1 MNMTTKT
8 RLLNKIAFLV
18 FLVTCTLPLTGK
30 VIKPNILWITSED
43 NSIEW
48 ISCYGSKNAKTPNID
63 QLAKEGF
70 RYLYCFD
77 NGAVCA
83 PTRSSWIT
91 GMHSISNGTQP
102 MRSGFEIPATI
113 SFYNELLQKA
123 GYFTSNCSKTD
134 YNLRAP
140 SGRNPKD
147 FWNYSGKDYAGT
159 WKMREKGQPFFTVYN
174 IGDSHESR
182 AFGDH
187 KDESVDPEKMI
198 LAPYHPDLP
207 EMRNTYAKYASA
219 ISKMDS
225 LVGQAIENLKQDG
238 LYENTIIV
246 YNSDHGGVLARS
258 KRFLYSSG
266 IHCPLIVRIPE
277 KMKHLYPQGKSPGST
292 IDRIVSFIDMPK
304 TWVSLTG
311 AEMKENFQ
319 GRIFLGPNTEPQ
331 SQYHFSWRGRADE
344 RFDCVRVMRD
354 KQFAYHKNYA
364 PFAPNG
370 QYLAYMHNMKAT
382 GAWERHH
389 LAGKTN
395 AVTGRFFKPRPSEEF
410 YDNFK
415 DFHNIDNQID
425 DPLHQTKIKELKKEL
440 RRQQLKYFDSG
451 LMPEEMRNRIIKEKN
466 TTVYAFVRDPKL
478 YPLAQYLDFADLAL
492 TRKKKNLKT
501 FTKGLAD
508 VDPVKR
514 YWSVIGLLLLE
525 KQAKSAISELKK
537 VLGDRDEIPAFAAW
551 AIYKA
556 GEKTFAEKWM
566 LEAITQN
573 PGNKTL
579 ANIFDWMGTASHS
592 LLSKI
597 PADKSAQ
604 KGLLKDV
611 IKRSGVRDDG

>member
-1 MNMTTKT
+1 MTMTTKT
-8 RLLNKIAFLV
+8 RLLNKIALLAFFV
-18 FLVTCTLPLTGK
+18 SCTLPLTGK

-134 YNLRAP
+134 YNLRGP
-140 SGRNPKD
+140 KGRNPKE
-147 FWNYSGKDYAGT
+147 FWDYSGGDYAGT
-159 WKMREKGQPFFTVYN
+159 WKKRKEGQPFFTVYN

-187 KDESVDPEKMI
+187 KDESIDPEKMI

-219 ISKMDS
+219 ISRMDS

-277 KMKHLYPQGKSPGST
+277 KMKALYPKGKTPGST
-292 IDRIVSFIDMPK
+292 MDRIVSFIDMPK
-304 TWVSLTG
+304 TWVSLTA
-311 AEMKENFQ
+311 AEMTDNFQ
-319 GRIFLGPNTEPQ
+319 GRIFLGPNTEPE
-331 SQYHFSWRGRADE
+331 SQYHFSWRERADE
-344 RFDCVRVMRD
+344 RFDNVRVMRD

-395 AVTGRFFKPRPSEEF
+395 AVTGRFFEPRPSEEF

-451 LMPEEMRNRIIKEKN
+451 LMPEEMRNRITKEKN

-478 YPLAQYLDFADLAL
+478 YPLAQYLDYSDLAL

-501 FTKGLAD
+501 FIKGLTD
-508 VDPVKR
+508 EDPVKR

-525 KQAKSAISELKK
+525 KQAKPAIPELKK

-592 LLSKI
+592 LLAKI
-597 PADKSAQ
+597 PSDKLPQ

-611 IKRSGVRDDG
+611 IKRSGVQN

>member
-1 MNMTTKT
+1 MIKTKLFILALIIINT
-8 RLLNKIAFLV
+8 ALASSS
-18 FLVTCTLPLTGK
+18 
-30 VIKPNILWITSED
+30 PNILWITSED

-48 ISCYGSKNAKTPNID
+48 ISCYGSKNAKTPHID

-102 MRSGFEIPATI
+102 MRSGFEIPESI

-134 YNLRAP
+134 YNLRGP
-140 SGRNPKD
+140 KGRNPKD
-147 FWNYSGKDYAGT
+147 FWNYSGGDYAGT
-159 WKMREKGQPFFTVYN
+159 WKKRKDGQPFFTVYN
-174 IGDSHESR
+174 IRESHESR

-187 KDESVDPEKMI
+187 NDESIDPEKMI

-219 ISKMDS
+219 VSKMDK
-225 LVGQAIENLKQDG
+225 LVGQAIENLKKDN
-238 LYENTIIV
+238 LYEDTILV

-277 KMKHLYPQGKSPGST
+277 KWKHLYPKGKEPGST

-311 AEMKENFQ
+311 AEMTDNFQ
-319 GRIFLGPNTEPQ
+319 GRIFLGPDTEPEP
-331 SQYHFSWRGRADE
+331 QYHFSWRSRADE

-354 KQFAYHKNYA
+354 EQFAYHKNYA

-370 QYLAYMHNMKAT
+370 QYLAYMHKMKAT

-389 LAGKTN
+389 QAGKTN
-395 AVTGRFFKPRPSEEF
+395 SVTGRFFEPRPSEEF

-425 DPLHQTKIKELKKEL
+425 DPLHQAKIKELKKEL
-440 RRQQLKYFDSG
+440 RRQQLKYFDCG
-451 LMPEEMRNRIIKEKN
+451 LMPEEMRARIIKENK
-466 TTVYAFVRDPKL
+466 TTVYAFVRDPAL
-478 YPLAQYLDFADLAL
+478 YPLAKYLDYSDLAL
-492 TRKKKNLKT
+492 SRKKANLKT
-501 FTKGLAD
+501 LSKGLTNK
-508 VDPVKR
+508 DPVIR
-514 YWSVIGLLLLE
+514 YWSVVGLLLLE
-525 KQAKSAISELKK
+525 EHAKPAINDLKK
-537 VLGDRDEIPAFAAW
+537 ALNDQDEIPSLAAW
-551 AIYKA
+551 AIYLA
-556 GEKTFAEKWM
+556 GNPEYAKKWM
-566 LEAITQN
+566 LKTIIKDPRN
-573 PGNKTL
+573 STL
-579 ANIFDWMGTASHS
+579 ANILDWMDKDSFSILARIPAE
-592 LLSKI
+592 KI
-597 PADKSAQ
+597 PK

-611 IKRSGVRDDG
+611 VTRYKARI

>member
-1 MNMTTKT
+1 MIKTKLFILALIIINT
-8 RLLNKIAFLV
+8 ALASSS
-18 FLVTCTLPLTGK
+18 
-30 VIKPNILWITSED
+30 PNILWITSED

-48 ISCYGSKNAKTPNID
+48 ISCYGSKNAKTPHID

-102 MRSGFEIPATI
+102 MRSGFEIPESI

-134 YNLRAP
+134 YNLRGP
-140 SGRNPKD
+140 KGRNPKD
-147 FWNYSGKDYAGT
+147 FWNYSGGDYAGT
-159 WKMREKGQPFFTVYN
+159 WKKRKDGQPFFTVYN
-174 IGDSHESR
+174 IGESHESR

-187 KDESVDPEKMI
+187 NDESVDPEKMI
-198 LAPYHPDLP
+198 LSPYHPDLP

-219 ISKMDS
+219 VSKMDK
-225 LVGQAIENLKQDG
+225 LVGQAIENLKKDN
-238 LYENTIIV
+238 LYEDTILV

-277 KMKHLYPQGKSPGST
+277 KWKHLYPKGKEPGST

-311 AEMKENFQ
+311 AEMTDNFQ
-319 GRIFLGPNTEPQ
+319 GRIFLGPDTEPEP
-331 SQYHFSWRGRADE
+331 QYHFSWRSRADE

-354 KQFAYHKNYA
+354 EQFAYHKNYA

-389 LAGKTN
+389 RAGKTN
-395 AVTGRFFKPRPSEEF
+395 PVTGRFFEPRPSEEF

-425 DPLHQTKIKELKKEL
+425 DPLHQAKIKELKKEL
-440 RRQQLKYFDSG
+440 RRQQLKYFDCG
-451 LMPEEMRNRIIKEKN
+451 LMPEEMRARIIKENK
-466 TTVYAFVRDPKL
+466 TTVYAFVRDPAL
-478 YPLAQYLDFADLAL
+478 YPLAKYLDYSDLAL
-492 TRKKKNLKT
+492 SRKKANLKT
-501 FTKGLAD
+501 LSKGLTNK
-508 VDPVKR
+508 DPVIR
-514 YWSVIGLLLLE
+514 YWSVVGLLLLE
-525 KQAKSAISELKK
+525 EHAKPAINDLKK
-537 VLGDRDEIPAFAAW
+537 ALNDQDEIPSLAAW
-551 AIYKA
+551 AIYLA
-556 GEKTFAEKWM
+556 GNPEYAKKWM
-566 LEAITQN
+566 LKTIIKD
-573 PGNKTL
+573 PSNKML
-579 ANIFDWMGTASHS
+579 ANIFDWMDKDSFSILARIPAQ
-592 LLSKI
+592 KI
-597 PADKSAQ
+597 PK

-611 IKRSGVRDDG
+611 VTRYKARI

>member
-1 MNMTTKT
+1 MTMTTKT
-8 RLLNKIAFLV
+8 RLLNKIAFLAFFV
-18 FLVTCTLPLTGK
+18 SCTLPLTGK
-30 VIKPNILWITSED
+30 DIKPNILWITSED

-123 GYFTSNCSKTD
+123 GYYTSNCSKTD
-134 YNLRAP
+134 YNLRGP
-140 SGRNPKD
+140 KGRNPKE
-147 FWNYSGKDYAGT
+147 FWDYSGGDYAGT
-159 WKMREKGQPFFTVYN
+159 WKKRKEGQPFFTVYN

-187 KDESVDPEKMI
+187 KDESVDPEEMI

-219 ISKMDS
+219 ISRMDS

-277 KMKHLYPQGKSPGST
+277 KMKALYPKGKTPGST
-292 IDRIVSFIDMPK
+292 MDRIVSFIDMPK

-311 AEMKENFQ
+311 AEMKDQFQ
-319 GRIFLGPNTEPQ
+319 GRIFLGPNTEPE
-331 SQYHFSWRGRADE
+331 SQYHFSWRERADE
-344 RFDCVRVMRD
+344 RFDNVRVMRD

-395 AVTGRFFKPRPSEEF
+395 AVTGRFFEPRPSEEF

-466 TTVYAFVRDPKL
+466 TTVYDFVRDPKL
-478 YPLAQYLDFADLAL
+478 YPLAQYLDYSDLAL

-508 VDPVKR
+508 EDPVKR

-525 KQAKSAISELKK
+525 KQAKPAIPELKK
-537 VLGDRDEIPAFAAW
+537 VLGGRDEIPAFAAW

-592 LLSKI
+592 LLAKI
-597 PADKSAQ
+597 PSDKLPQ

-611 IKRSGVRDDG
+611 IKRSGVQN

>member
-1 MNMTTKT
+1 MIKTKLFILALIIINT
-8 RLLNKIAFLV
+8 ALASSS
-18 FLVTCTLPLTGK
+18 
-30 VIKPNILWITSED
+30 PNILWITSED

-48 ISCYGSKNAKTPNID
+48 ISCYGSKNAKTPHID

-102 MRSGFEIPATI
+102 MRSGFEIPESI

-134 YNLRAP
+134 YNLRGP
-140 SGRNPKD
+140 KGRNPKD
-147 FWNYSGKDYAGT
+147 FWNYSGGDYAGT
-159 WKMREKGQPFFTVYN
+159 WKKRKDGQPFFTVYN
-174 IGDSHESR
+174 IGESHESR

-187 KDESVDPEKMI
+187 NDESIDPNKII

-219 ISKMDS
+219 VSKMDK
-225 LVGQAIENLKQDG
+225 LVGQAIENLKKDN
-238 LYENTIIV
+238 LYEDTILV

-277 KMKHLYPQGKSPGST
+277 KWKHLYPKGKEPGST

-311 AEMKENFQ
+311 AEMTDNFQ
-319 GRIFLGPNTEPQ
+319 GRIFLGPDTEPEP
-331 SQYHFSWRGRADE
+331 QYHFSWRSRADE

-354 KQFAYHKNYA
+354 EQFAYHKNYA

-389 LAGKTN
+389 QAGKTN
-395 AVTGRFFKPRPSEEF
+395 SVTGRFFEPRPSEEF

-425 DPLHQTKIKELKKEL
+425 DPLHQAKIKELKKEL
-440 RRQQLKYFDSG
+440 RRQQLKYFDCG
-451 LMPEEMRNRIIKEKN
+451 LMPEEMRARIIKENK
-466 TTVYAFVRDPKL
+466 TTVYAFVRDPAL
-478 YPLAQYLDFADLAL
+478 YPLAKYLDYSDLAL
-492 TRKKKNLKT
+492 SRKKANLKT
-501 FTKGLAD
+501 LSKGLTNK
-508 VDPVKR
+508 DPVIR
-514 YWSVIGLLLLE
+514 YWSVVGLLLLE
-525 KQAKSAISELKK
+525 EHAKPAINDLKK
-537 VLGDRDEIPAFAAW
+537 ALNDQDEIPSLAAW
-551 AIYKA
+551 AIYLA
-556 GEKTFAEKWM
+556 GNPEYAKKWM
-566 LEAITQN
+566 LKTIIKDPRN
-573 PGNKTL
+573 STL
-579 ANIFDWMGTASHS
+579 ANILDWMDKDSFSILARIPAE
-592 LLSKI
+592 KI
-597 PADKSAQ
+597 PK

-611 IKRSGVRDDG
+611 VTRYKARI

>member
-1 MNMTTKT
+1 MTTKT
-8 RLLNKIAFLV
+8 RLLNKIALLAFFV
-18 FLVTCTLPLTGK
+18 SCTLPLTGK

-134 YNLRAP
+134 YNLRGP
-140 SGRNPKD
+140 KGRNPKE
-147 FWNYSGKDYAGT
+147 FWDYSGGDYAGT
-159 WKMREKGQPFFTVYN
+159 WKKRKEGQPFFTVYN

-187 KDESVDPEKMI
+187 KDESIDPEKMI

-219 ISKMDS
+219 ISRMDS

-277 KMKHLYPQGKSPGST
+277 KMKALYPKGKTPGST
-292 IDRIVSFIDMPK
+292 MDRIVSFIDMPK

-311 AEMKENFQ
+311 AEMKDQFQ
-319 GRIFLGPNTEPQ
+319 GRIFLGPNTEPE
-331 SQYHFSWRGRADE
+331 SQYHFSWRERADE
-344 RFDCVRVMRD
+344 RFDNVRVMRD

-395 AVTGRFFKPRPSEEF
+395 AVTGRFFEPRPSEEF

-478 YPLAQYLDFADLAL
+478 YPLAQYLDYSDLAL

-508 VDPVKR
+508 EDPVKR

-525 KQAKSAISELKK
+525 KQAKPAITELKK
-537 VLGDRDEIPAFAAW
+537 MLGGRDEIPAFAAW

-592 LLSKI
+592 LLAKI
-597 PADKSAQ
+597 PSDKLPQ

-611 IKRSGVRDDG
+611 IKRSGVQN

>member
-1 MNMTTKT
+1 MTMTTKT
-8 RLLNKIAFLV
+8 RLLNKIALLAFFV
-18 FLVTCTLPLTGK
+18 SCTLPLTGK

-134 YNLRAP
+134 YNLRGP
-140 SGRNPKD
+140 KGRNPKE
-147 FWNYSGKDYAGT
+147 FWDYSGGDYAGT
-159 WKMREKGQPFFTVYN
+159 WKKRKEGQPFFTVYN

-219 ISKMDS
+219 ISRMDS

-277 KMKHLYPQGKSPGST
+277 KMKALYPKGKTPGST
-292 IDRIVSFIDMPK
+292 MDRIVSFIDMPK

-311 AEMKENFQ
+311 AEMTDNFQ
-319 GRIFLGPNTEPQ
+319 GRIFLGPNTEPE
-331 SQYHFSWRGRADE
+331 SQYHFSWRERADE
-344 RFDCVRVMRD
+344 RFDNVRVMRD

-395 AVTGRFFKPRPSEEF
+395 AVTGRFFEPRPSEEF

-478 YPLAQYLDFADLAL
+478 YPLAQYLDYSDLAL

-508 VDPVKR
+508 EDPVKR

-525 KQAKSAISELKK
+525 KQAKPAIPELKK

-592 LLSKI
+592 LLAKI

-611 IKRSGVRDDG
+611 IKRSGVQN

>member
-1 MNMTTKT
+1 MTMTTKT
-8 RLLNKIAFLV
+8 RLLNKIALLAFFV
-18 FLVTCTLPLTGK
+18 SCTLPLTGK

-147 FWNYSGKDYAGT
+147 FWNYSGKEYAGT
-159 WKMREKGQPFFTVYN
+159 WKKRKEGQPFFTVYN
-174 IGDSHESR
+174 IGESHESR

-187 KDESVDPEKMI
+187 KDESIDPEEMI

-277 KMKHLYPQGKSPGST
+277 KMKALYPKGKTPGST
-292 IDRIVSFIDMPK
+292 MDRIVSFIDMPK

-311 AEMKENFQ
+311 AEMTDNFQ
-319 GRIFLGPNTEPQ
+319 GRIFLGPNTEPE
-331 SQYHFSWRGRADE
+331 SQYHFSWRERADE
-344 RFDCVRVMRD
+344 RFDNVRVMRD

-395 AVTGRFFKPRPSEEF
+395 AVTGRFFEPRPSEEF

-478 YPLAQYLDFADLAL
+478 YPLAQYLDYSDLAL

-508 VDPVKR
+508 EDPVKR

-525 KQAKSAISELKK
+525 KQAKPAIPELKK

-592 LLSKI
+592 LLAKI
-597 PADKSAQ
+597 PSDKLPQ

-611 IKRSGVRDDG
+611 IKRSGVQN

>member
-1 MNMTTKT
+1 M
-8 RLLNKIAFLV
+8 RPLLILIPLFSYYLAFH
-18 FLVTCTLPLTGK
+18 TLFGK
-30 VIKPNILWITSED
+30 PIRPNILWITSED

-48 ISCYGSKNAKTPNID
+48 IRCYGSKNANTPHID

-102 MRSGFEIPATI
+102 MRSGFEIPSSI
-113 SFYNELLQKA
+113 SYYNELLQKA

-147 FWNYSGKDYAGT
+147 FWNYSGRDYAGT
-159 WKMREKGQPFFTVYN
+159 WKLREQGQPFFTVYN

-187 KDESVDPEKMI
+187 KDDSVDPRKMI

-207 EMRNTYAKYASA
+207 EMRNTYAKYSSA
-219 ISKMDS
+219 VSKMDS
-225 LVGQAIENLKQDG
+225 LVGQAVQTLKQDG

-277 KMKHLYPQGKSPGST
+277 KWQHLYPKGKSPGST
-292 IDRIVSFIDMPK
+292 VDRIVSFIDMPK

-311 AEMKENFQ
+311 AEMKDNFQ
-319 GRIFLGPNTEPQ
+319 GRIFLGPETEPE
-331 SQYHFSWRGRADE
+331 SPFHFSWRGRADE

-389 LAGKTN
+389 QAGNTN
-395 AVTGRFFKPRPSEEF
+395 DVTGRFFEPRPSEEF
-410 YDNFK
+410 YDNFE
-415 DFHNIDNQID
+415 DFHNINNLIADSK
-425 DPLHQTKIKELKKEL
+425 HQAKIKDLRQEL

-451 LMPEEMRNRIIKEKN
+451 LIPEEMRKRIVSENK
-466 TTVYAFVRDPKL
+466 TTVYDFVRDPKL
-478 YPLAQYLDFADLAL
+478 YPLEQYLDYADLAL
-492 TRKKKNLKT
+492 SRKKKNLNT
-501 FTKGLAD
+501 LTEGLLNG
-508 VDPVKR
+508 DPVMR

-525 KQAKSAISELKK
+525 KKAKPAIPELKK
-537 VLGDRDEIPAFAAW
+537 VLGDRDEIPSFAAW
-551 AIYKA
+551 AIFKA
-556 GEKTFAEKWM
+556 GDQDFANDWM
-566 LEAITQN
+566 LREITVN
-573 PGNKTL
+573 PENKML
-579 ANIFDWMGTASHS
+579 ANILDWMDEEGFSI
-592 LLSKI
+592 LSEI
-597 PADKSAQ
+597 PEERLPK

-611 IKRSGVRDDG
+611 VGRYKVRTGS

>member
-1 MNMTTKT
+1 MTMTTKT
-8 RLLNKIAFLV
+8 RLLNKIALLAFFV
-18 FLVTCTLPLTGK
+18 SCTLPLTGK

-134 YNLRAP
+134 YNLRGP
-140 SGRNPKD
+140 KGRNPKE
-147 FWNYSGKDYAGT
+147 FWDYSGKEYAGT
-159 WKMREKGQPFFTVYN
+159 WKLREKGQPFFTVYN
-174 IGDSHESR
+174 IGESHESR

-187 KDESVDPEKMI
+187 KDESIDPEEMI

-277 KMKHLYPQGKSPGST
+277 KMKALYPKGKTPGST
-292 IDRIVSFIDMPK
+292 MDRIVSFIDMPK

-311 AEMKENFQ
+311 AEMTDNFQ
-319 GRIFLGPNTEPQ
+319 GRIFLGPNTEPE
-331 SQYHFSWRGRADE
+331 SQYHFSWRERADE
-344 RFDCVRVMRD
+344 RFDNVRVMRD

-395 AVTGRFFKPRPSEEF
+395 AVTGRFFEPRPSEEF
-410 YDNFK
+410 YDNLK

-478 YPLAQYLDFADLAL
+478 YPLAQYLDYSDLAL

-508 VDPVKR
+508 EDPVKR

-525 KQAKSAISELKK
+525 KQAKPAIPELKK

-592 LLSKI
+592 LLAKI
-597 PADKSAQ
+597 PSDKLPQ

-611 IKRSGVRDDG
+611 IKRSGVQN

>member
-1 MNMTTKT
+1 MN
-8 RLLNKIAFLV
+8 AFKFTFILV
-18 FLVTCTLPLTGK
+18 SILGAFCLHGK
-30 VIKPNILWITSED
+30 VAKPNILWITSED

-48 ISCYGSKNAKTPNID
+48 ISCYGSKNSKTPHID

-102 MRSGFEIPATI
+102 MRSGFEIPSSI

-134 YNLRAP
+134 YNLRGP
-140 SGRNPKD
+140 GGRNPKD
-147 FWNYSGKDYAGT
+147 FWNYSGGDYAGT
-159 WKMREKGQPFFTVYN
+159 WKLRKRRQPFFTVYN

-187 KDESVDPEKMI
+187 KDESIDPKEMI

-207 EMRNTYAKYASA
+207 EMRNTYAKYSSA

-238 LYENTIIV
+238 LYEDTIIV

-277 KMKHLYPQGKSPGST
+277 KWKHLYPRGKSPGAT

-311 AEMKENFQ
+311 AEMKDNFQ
-319 GRIFLGPNTEPQ
+319 GRIFLGPETEPE
-331 SQYHFSWRGRADE
+331 SKYHFSWRGRADE

-382 GAWERHH
+382 GAWERYHQ
-389 LAGKTN
+389 AGKTN
-395 AVTGRFFKPRPSEEF
+395 QVTGRFFEPRPSEEF
-410 YDNFK
+410 YDNFQ
-415 DFHNIDNQID
+415 DFHNIDNRIAD
-425 DPLHQTKIKELKKEL
+425 SKHQAKIKELKQEL
-440 RRQQLKYFDSG
+440 RRQQMKYFDSG
-451 LMPEEMRNRIIKEKN
+451 LIPEEMRKRITSEKK

-478 YPLAQYLDFADLAL
+478 YPLAQYLDYADLAL
-492 TRKKKNLKT
+492 ARKKGNLKT
-501 FTKGLAD
+501 LSKGLHD
-508 VDPVKR
+508 SDPVIR
-514 YWSVIGLLLLE
+514 YWSVVGLLLLE
-525 KQAKSAISELKK
+525 KRAQPALSGLRKALNDS
-537 VLGDRDEIPAFAAW
+537 DEIPSLAAW
-551 AIYKA
+551 AIFKA
-556 GEKTFAEKWM
+556 GDKDFAKQWM
-566 LEAITQN
+566 LREITEN
-573 PGNKTL
+573 PGNKML
-579 ANIFDWMGTASHS
+579 ANVLDWMDRDSFSILA
-592 LLSKI
+592 KI
-597 PADKSAQ
+597 PEEKLPQ
-604 KGLLKDV
+604 RGLLKDIV
-611 IKRSGVRDDG
+611 KRYQARI

>member
-1 MNMTTKT
+1 MNPTKFT
-8 RLLNKIAFLV
+8 FIFISALSAFCLH
-18 FLVTCTLPLTGK
+18 GMMA
-30 VIKPNILWITSED
+30 KPNILWITSED

-48 ISCYGSKNAKTPNID
+48 ISSYGSKNAKTPNID
-63 QLAKEGF
+63 QLAQEGF

-113 SFYNELLQKA
+113 RFYNELLQKA

-147 FWNYSGKDYAGT
+147 FWNYSGGDYAGT
-159 WKMREKGQPFFTVYN
+159 WKKRGKGQPFFTVYN

-187 KDESVDPEKMI
+187 KDESVDPKKMI

-207 EMRNTYAKYASA
+207 EMRNTYAKYSHA

-225 LVGQAIENLKQDG
+225 LVGQAIENLKQDN
-238 LYENTIIV
+238 LYEDTIIV

-266 IHCPLIVRIPE
+266 IHCPLIVRIPA
-277 KMKHLYPQGKSPGST
+277 KWKHLYPKGKKPGST

-311 AEMKENFQ
+311 AEMKDHFQ
-319 GRIFLGPNTEPQ
+319 GRIFLGPDTEPE
-331 SQYHFSWRGRADE
+331 SNYHFSWRERADE
-344 RFDCVRVMRD
+344 RFDNVRVMRD
-354 KQFAYHKNYA
+354 EQFAYHKNYA

-389 LAGKTN
+389 QAGKTN
-395 AVTGRFFKPRPSEEF
+395 SVTGRFFEPRPSEEF

-425 DPLHQTKIKELKKEL
+425 DPLHQSKIKELKKEL
-440 RRQQLKYFDSG
+440 RRQQLQYFDSG
-451 LMPEEMRNRIIKEKN
+451 LMPEEMRNRITKEKKM
-466 TTVYAFVRDPKL
+466 TVYAFVRDPKL

-492 TRKKKNLKT
+492 ARKKGNLKT
-501 FTKGLAD
+501 LTKGLTDA
-508 VDPVKR
+508 DPVIR
-514 YWSVIGLLLLE
+514 YWSVVGLLLLE
-525 KQAKSAISELKK
+525 KRAQPALSGLKK
-537 VLGDRDEIPAFAAW
+537 ALLDSDEIPSLAAW
-551 AIYKA
+551 AIFKA
-556 GEKTFAEKWM
+556 GEEDFAKQWM
-566 LEAITQN
+566 LREITQN
-573 PGNKTL
+573 PGNKML
-579 ANIFDWMGTASHS
+579 ANVLDWMDKDSFSILA
-592 LLSKI
+592 KI
-597 PADKSAQ
+597 PQDKLLQ
-604 KGLLKDV
+604 RGLLKDV
-611 IKRSGVRDDG
+611 VTRYRARI

>member
-1 MNMTTKT
+1 MTMTTKT
-8 RLLNKIAFLV
+8 RLLNKIALLAFFV
-18 FLVTCTLPLTGK
+18 SCTLPLTGK

-134 YNLRAP
+134 YNLRGP
-140 SGRNPKD
+140 KGRNPKE
-147 FWNYSGKDYAGT
+147 FWDYSGGDYAGT
-159 WKMREKGQPFFTVYN
+159 WKKRKEGQPFFTVYN

-187 KDESVDPEKMI
+187 KDESIDPEKMI

-277 KMKHLYPQGKSPGST
+277 KMKALYPKGKKPGS
-292 IDRIVSFIDMPK
+292 IMDRIVSFIDMPK

-311 AEMKENFQ
+311 AEMTDNFQ
-319 GRIFLGPNTEPQ
+319 GRIFLGPNTEPE
-331 SQYHFSWRGRADE
+331 SQYHFSWRERADE
-344 RFDCVRVMRD
+344 RFDNVRVMRD

-395 AVTGRFFKPRPSEEF
+395 AVTGRFFEPRPSEEF

-425 DPLHQTKIKELKKEL
+425 DPLHQTKIKEFKKEL

-478 YPLAQYLDFADLAL
+478 YPLAQYLDYSDLAL

-501 FTKGLAD
+501 FIKGLAD
-508 VDPVKR
+508 EDPVKR

-525 KQAKSAISELKK
+525 KQAKPAIPELKK

-592 LLSKI
+592 LLAKI
-597 PADKSAQ
+597 PSDKLPQ

-611 IKRSGVRDDG
+611 IKRSGVQN

>member
-18 FLVTCTLPLTGK
+18 FLVSCTLPLTGK

-134 YNLRAP
+134 YNLRGP
-140 SGRNPKD
+140 KGRNPKE
-147 FWNYSGKDYAGT
+147 FWDYSGGDYAGT
-159 WKMREKGQPFFTVYN
+159 WKKRKEGQPFFTVYN

-187 KDESVDPEKMI
+187 KDESIDPEKMI

-277 KMKHLYPQGKSPGST
+277 KMKALYPKGKTPGST
-292 IDRIVSFIDMPK
+292 MDRIVSFIDMPK

-311 AEMKENFQ
+311 AEMTDNFQ
-319 GRIFLGPNTEPQ
+319 GRIFLGPNTEPE
-331 SQYHFSWRGRADE
+331 SQYHFSWRERADE
-344 RFDCVRVMRD
+344 RFDNVRVMRD

-395 AVTGRFFKPRPSEEF
+395 AVTGRFFEPRPSEEF

-478 YPLAQYLDFADLAL
+478 YPLAQYLDYSDLAL

-501 FTKGLAD
+501 FIKGLAD
-508 VDPVKR
+508 EDPVKR

-525 KQAKSAISELKK
+525 KQAKPAIPELKK

-592 LLSKI
+592 LLAKI
-597 PADKSAQ
+597 PSDNLPQ

-611 IKRSGVRDDG
+611 IKRSGVQN

>member
-18 FLVTCTLPLTGK
+18 FLVSCTLPLTGK

-134 YNLRAP
+134 YNLRGP
-140 SGRNPKD
+140 KGRNPKE
-147 FWNYSGKDYAGT
+147 FWDYSGGDYAGT
-159 WKMREKGQPFFTVYN
+159 WKKRKEGQPFFTVYN

-187 KDESVDPEKMI
+187 KDESIDPEKMI

-277 KMKHLYPQGKSPGST
+277 KMKALYPKGKTPGST
-292 IDRIVSFIDMPK
+292 MDRIVSFIDMPK

-311 AEMKENFQ
+311 AEMKDQFQ
-319 GRIFLGPNTEPQ
+319 GRIFLGPNTEPE
-331 SQYHFSWRGRADE
+331 SQYHFSWRERADE
-344 RFDCVRVMRD
+344 RFDNVRVMRD

-395 AVTGRFFKPRPSEEF
+395 AVTGRFFEPRPSEEF

-478 YPLAQYLDFADLAL
+478 YPLAQYLDYSDLAL

-508 VDPVKR
+508 EDPVKR

-525 KQAKSAISELKK
+525 KQAKPAIPELKK
-537 VLGDRDEIPAFAAW
+537 VLGGRDEIPAFAAW

-592 LLSKI
+592 LLAKI
-597 PADKSAQ
+597 PSDKLPQ
-604 KGLLKDV
+604 KGLIKDV
-611 IKRSGVRDDG
+611 IKRSGVQN

>member
-1 MNMTTKT
+1 MTMTTKT
-8 RLLNKIAFLV
+8 RLLNKIALLAFFV
-18 FLVTCTLPLTGK
+18 SCTLPLTGK

-140 SGRNPKD
+140 SGRNPKN
-147 FWNYSGKDYAGT
+147 FWNYSGKEYAGT
-159 WKMREKGQPFFTVYN
+159 WKLREKGQPFFTVYN
-174 IGDSHESR
+174 IGESHESR

-187 KDESVDPEKMI
+187 KDESIDPEEMI

-277 KMKHLYPQGKSPGST
+277 KMKALYPKGKTPGST
-292 IDRIVSFIDMPK
+292 MDRIVSFIDMPK

-311 AEMKENFQ
+311 AEMTDNFQ
-319 GRIFLGPNTEPQ
+319 GRIFLGPNTEPE
-331 SQYHFSWRGRADE
+331 SQYHFSWRERADE
-344 RFDCVRVMRD
+344 RFDNVRVMRD

-395 AVTGRFFKPRPSEEF
+395 AVTGRFFEPRPSEEF

-478 YPLAQYLDFADLAL
+478 YPLAQYLDYSDLAL

-508 VDPVKR
+508 EDPVKR

-525 KQAKSAISELKK
+525 KQAKPAIPELKK

-592 LLSKI
+592 LLAKI
-597 PADKSAQ
+597 PSDKLPQ

-611 IKRSGVRDDG
+611 IKRSGVQN

>member
-1 MNMTTKT
+1 MNSTYSTRFINLFPLLGFALLCQILVAEKT
-8 RLLNKIAFLV
+8 
-18 FLVTCTLPLTGK
+18 
-30 VIKPNILWITSED
+30 KPNILWMTSED

-48 ISCYGSKNAKTPNID
+48 ISCYGSKNAKTPHID

-102 MRSGFEIPATI
+102 MRSGFEIPASV

-134 YNLRAP
+134 YNLRGP
-140 SGRNPKD
+140 KGRNPKD

-159 WKMREKGQPFFTVYN
+159 WKKRKEGQPFFTVYN

-187 KDESVDPEKMI
+187 KDESVDPKKMI

-207 EMRNTYAKYASA
+207 EMRNTYAKYSSA

-225 LVGQAIENLKQDG
+225 LVGQAIEKLKQDG

-277 KMKHLYPQGKSPGST
+277 QMKHLYPQGKSPGST

-319 GRIFLGPNTEPQ
+319 GRIFLGPETEPQ

-354 KQFAYHKNYA
+354 EQFAYHKNYA

-389 LAGKTN
+389 QAGKTN
-395 AVTGRFFKPRPSEEF
+395 AVTGRFFEPRPSEEF

-466 TTVYAFVRDPKL
+466 TTVFAFVRDPKL
-478 YPLAQYLDFADLAL
+478 YPLAQYLDYADLAL
-492 TRKKKNLKT
+492 TRKKKNLKS

-508 VDPVKR
+508 EDPVKR

-537 VLGDRDEIPAFAAW
+537 VLGDRDEIPAFASW

-592 LLSKI
+592 LLAKI
-597 PADKSAQ
+597 PGDKLPQ

-611 IKRSGVRDDG
+611 VKRSGVQN

>member
-1 MNMTTKT
+1 MTMTTKT
-8 RLLNKIAFLV
+8 RLLHKIAFLAFFV
-18 FLVTCTLPLTGK
+18 SCTLPLTGK
-30 VIKPNILWITSED
+30 DIKPNILWITSED

-123 GYFTSNCSKTD
+123 GYYTSNCSKTD
-134 YNLRAP
+134 YNLRGP
-140 SGRNPKD
+140 KGRNPKE
-147 FWNYSGKDYAGT
+147 FWDYSGGDYAGT
-159 WKMREKGQPFFTVYN
+159 WKKRKEGQPFFTVYN

-187 KDESVDPEKMI
+187 KDESVDPEEMI

-219 ISKMDS
+219 ISRMDS

-277 KMKHLYPQGKSPGST
+277 KMKALYPKGKTPGST
-292 IDRIVSFIDMPK
+292 MDRIVSFIDMPK

-311 AEMKENFQ
+311 AEMKDQFQ
-319 GRIFLGPNTEPQ
+319 GRIFLGPNTEPE
-331 SQYHFSWRGRADE
+331 SQYHFSWRERADE
-344 RFDCVRVMRD
+344 RFDNVRVMRD

-395 AVTGRFFKPRPSEEF
+395 AVTGRFFEPRPSEEF

-478 YPLAQYLDFADLAL
+478 YPLAQYLDYSDLAL

-508 VDPVKR
+508 EDPVKR

-525 KQAKSAISELKK
+525 KQAKPAIPELKK
-537 VLGDRDEIPAFAAW
+537 VLGGRDEIPAFAAW

-592 LLSKI
+592 LLAKI
-597 PADKSAQ
+597 PSDKLPQ

-611 IKRSGVRDDG
+611 IKRSGVQN

>member
-1 MNMTTKT
+1 MTMTTKT
-8 RLLNKIAFLV
+8 RLLNKIALLAFFV
-18 FLVTCTLPLTGK
+18 SCTLPLTGK

-134 YNLRAP
+134 YNLRGP
-140 SGRNPKD
+140 KGRNPKE
-147 FWNYSGKDYAGT
+147 FWDYSGGDYAGT
-159 WKMREKGQPFFTVYN
+159 WKKRKEGQPFFTVYN

-187 KDESVDPEKMI
+187 KDESIDPEKMI

-219 ISKMDS
+219 ISRMDS

-277 KMKHLYPQGKSPGST
+277 KMKALYPKGKTPGST
-292 IDRIVSFIDMPK
+292 MDRIVSFIDMPK

-311 AEMKENFQ
+311 AEMTDNFQ
-319 GRIFLGPNTEPQ
+319 GRIFLGPNTEPE
-331 SQYHFSWRGRADE
+331 SQYHFSWRERADE
-344 RFDCVRVMRD
+344 RFDNVRVMRD

-395 AVTGRFFKPRPSEEF
+395 AVTGRFFEPRPSEEF

-478 YPLAQYLDFADLAL
+478 YPLAQYLDYSDLAL

-508 VDPVKR
+508 EDPVKR

-566 LEAITQN
+566 LEAINQN

-579 ANIFDWMGTASHS
+579 ANIFDWMGIASHS
-592 LLSKI
+592 LLAKI
-597 PADKSAQ
+597 PSDKLPQ

-611 IKRSGVRDDG
+611 IKRSGVQN

>member
-1 MNMTTKT
+1 MTMTTKT
-8 RLLNKIAFLV
+8 RLLNKIALLAFFV
-18 FLVTCTLPLTGK
+18 SCTLPLTGK

-134 YNLRAP
+134 YNLRGP
-140 SGRNPKD
+140 KGRNPKE
-147 FWNYSGKDYAGT
+147 FWDYSGGDYAGT
-159 WKMREKGQPFFTVYN
+159 WKKRKEGQPFFTVYN

-187 KDESVDPEKMI
+187 KDESIDPEKMI

-219 ISKMDS
+219 ISRMDS

-277 KMKHLYPQGKSPGST
+277 KMKALYPKGKTPGST
-292 IDRIVSFIDMPK
+292 MDRIVSFIDMPK

-311 AEMKENFQ
+311 AEMTDNFQ
-319 GRIFLGPNTEPQ
+319 GRIFLGPNTEPE
-331 SQYHFSWRGRADE
+331 SQYHFSWRERADE
-344 RFDCVRVMRD
+344 RFDNVRVMRD

-395 AVTGRFFKPRPSEEF
+395 AVTGRFFEPRPSEEF

-466 TTVYAFVRDPKL
+466 TTVYDFVRDPKL
-478 YPLAQYLDFADLAL
+478 YPLAQYLDYSDLAL

-501 FTKGLAD
+501 FIKGLAD
-508 VDPVKR
+508 EDPVKR

-525 KQAKSAISELKK
+525 KQAKPAIPELKK

-592 LLSKI
+592 LLAKI
-597 PADKSAQ
+597 PSDKLPQ

-611 IKRSGVRDDG
+611 IKRSGVQN

>member
-1 MNMTTKT
+1 MTMTTKT
-8 RLLNKIAFLV
+8 RLLNKIAFLAF
-18 FLVTCTLPLTGK
+18 FLSCTLPLTGK

-123 GYFTSNCSKTD
+123 GYYTSNCSKTD
-134 YNLRAP
+134 YNLRGP
-140 SGRNPKD
+140 KGRNPKE
-147 FWNYSGKDYAGT
+147 FWDYSGGDYAGT
-159 WKMREKGQPFFTVYN
+159 WKKRKEGQPFFTVYN

-187 KDESVDPEKMI
+187 KDESVDPEEMI

-219 ISKMDS
+219 ISRMDS

-277 KMKHLYPQGKSPGST
+277 KMKALYPKGKTPGST
-292 IDRIVSFIDMPK
+292 MDRIVSFIDMPK

-311 AEMKENFQ
+311 AEMKDQFQ
-319 GRIFLGPNTEPQ
+319 GRIFLGPNTEPE
-331 SQYHFSWRGRADE
+331 SQYHFSWRERADE
-344 RFDCVRVMRD
+344 RFDNVRVMRD

-395 AVTGRFFKPRPSEEF
+395 AVTGRFFEPRPSEEF

-466 TTVYAFVRDPKL
+466 TTVYDFVRDPKL
-478 YPLAQYLDFADLAL
+478 YPLAQYLDYSDLAL

-508 VDPVKR
+508 EDPVKR

-525 KQAKSAISELKK
+525 KQAKPAIPELKK
-537 VLGDRDEIPAFAAW
+537 VLGGRDEIPAFAAW

-592 LLSKI
+592 LLAKI
-597 PADKSAQ
+597 PSDKLPQ

-611 IKRSGVRDDG
+611 IKRSGVQN

>member
-1 MNMTTKT
+1 MIKTKLFILALIIINT
-8 RLLNKIAFLV
+8 ALASSS
-18 FLVTCTLPLTGK
+18 
-30 VIKPNILWITSED
+30 PNILWITSED

-48 ISCYGSKNAKTPNID
+48 ISCYGSKNAKTPHID

-102 MRSGFEIPATI
+102 MRSGFEIPESI

-134 YNLRAP
+134 YNLRGP
-140 SGRNPKD
+140 KGRNPKD
-147 FWNYSGKDYAGT
+147 FWNYSGGDYAGT
-159 WKMREKGQPFFTVYN
+159 WKKRKDGQPFFTVYN
-174 IGDSHESR
+174 IGESHESR

-187 KDESVDPEKMI
+187 NDESIDPNKII

-219 ISKMDS
+219 VSKMDK
-225 LVGQAIENLKQDG
+225 LVGQAIENLKKDN
-238 LYENTIIV
+238 LYEDTILV

-277 KMKHLYPQGKSPGST
+277 KWKHLYPKGKKPGST

-311 AEMKENFQ
+311 AEMTDNFQ
-319 GRIFLGPNTEPQ
+319 GRIFLGPDTEPEP
-331 SQYHFSWRGRADE
+331 QYHLSWRSRADE

-354 KQFAYHKNYA
+354 EQFAYHKNYA

-370 QYLAYMHNMKAT
+370 QYLAYMHKMKAT

-389 LAGKTN
+389 QAGKTN
-395 AVTGRFFKPRPSEEF
+395 SVTGRFFEPRPSEEF

-425 DPLHQTKIKELKKEL
+425 DPLHQAKIKELKKEL
-440 RRQQLKYFDSG
+440 RRQQLKYFDCG
-451 LMPEEMRNRIIKEKN
+451 LMPEEMRARIIKENK
-466 TTVYAFVRDPKL
+466 TTVYAFVRDPAL
-478 YPLAQYLDFADLAL
+478 YPLAKYLDYSDLAL
-492 TRKKKNLKT
+492 SRKKANFKT
-501 FTKGLAD
+501 LSKGLTNK
-508 VDPVKR
+508 DPVIR
-514 YWSVIGLLLLE
+514 YWSVVGLLLLE
-525 KQAKSAISELKK
+525 EHAKPAINDLKK
-537 VLGDRDEIPAFAAW
+537 ALNDQDEIPSLAAW
-551 AIYKA
+551 AIYLA
-556 GEKTFAEKWM
+556 GNPEYAKKWM
-566 LEAITQN
+566 LKTIIKD
-573 PGNKTL
+573 PGNKML
-579 ANIFDWMGTASHS
+579 ANIFDWMDKDSFSILAR
-592 LLSKI
+592 I
-597 PADKSAQ
+597 PAKKLPK

-611 IKRSGVRDDG
+611 VTRYKARI

>member
-1 MNMTTKT
+1 MIKTKLFILALIIINT
-8 RLLNKIAFLV
+8 ALASSS
-18 FLVTCTLPLTGK
+18 
-30 VIKPNILWITSED
+30 PNILWITSED

-48 ISCYGSKNAKTPNID
+48 ISCYGSKNAKTPHID

-102 MRSGFEIPATI
+102 MRSGFEIPESI

-134 YNLRAP
+134 YNLRGP
-140 SGRNPKD
+140 KGRNPKD
-147 FWNYSGKDYAGT
+147 FWNYSGGDYAGT
-159 WKMREKGQPFFTVYN
+159 WKKRKDGQPFFTVYN
-174 IGDSHESR
+174 IGESHESR

-187 KDESVDPEKMI
+187 NDESIDPNKII

-219 ISKMDS
+219 VSKMDK
-225 LVGQAIENLKQDG
+225 LVGQAIENLKKDN
-238 LYENTIIV
+238 LYEDTILV

-277 KMKHLYPQGKSPGST
+277 KWKHLYPKGKEPGST

-311 AEMKENFQ
+311 AEMTDNFQ
-319 GRIFLGPNTEPQ
+319 GRIFLGPDTEPEP
-331 SQYHFSWRGRADE
+331 QYHFSWRSRADE

-354 KQFAYHKNYA
+354 EQFAYHKNYA

-389 LAGKTN
+389 RAGKTN
-395 AVTGRFFKPRPSEEF
+395 SVTGRFFEPRPSEEF

-425 DPLHQTKIKELKKEL
+425 DPLHQAKIKELKKEL
-440 RRQQLKYFDSG
+440 RRQQLKYFDCG
-451 LMPEEMRNRIIKEKN
+451 LMPEEMRARIIKENK
-466 TTVYAFVRDPKL
+466 TTVYAFVRDPAL
-478 YPLAQYLDFADLAL
+478 YPLAKYLDYSDLAL
-492 TRKKKNLKT
+492 SRKKANLKT
-501 FTKGLAD
+501 LSKGLTNK
-508 VDPVKR
+508 DPVIR
-514 YWSVIGLLLLE
+514 YWSVVGLLLLE
-525 KQAKSAISELKK
+525 EHAKPAINDLKK
-537 VLGDRDEIPAFAAW
+537 ALNDQDEIPSLAAW
-551 AIYKA
+551 AIYLA
-556 GEKTFAEKWM
+556 GNPEYAKKWM
-566 LEAITQN
+566 LKTIIKDPRN
-573 PGNKTL
+573 STL
-579 ANIFDWMGTASHS
+579 ANILDWMDKDSFSILARIPAE
-592 LLSKI
+592 KI
-597 PADKSAQ
+597 PK

-611 IKRSGVRDDG
+611 VTRYKARI

>member
-1 MNMTTKT
+1 MTMTTKT
-8 RLLNKIAFLV
+8 RLLNKIAFLAF
-18 FLVTCTLPLTGK
+18 FLSCTLPLTGK

-134 YNLRAP
+134 YNLRGP
-140 SGRNPKD
+140 KGRNPKE
-147 FWNYSGKDYAGT
+147 FWDYSGGDYAGT
-159 WKMREKGQPFFTVYN
+159 WKKRKEGQPFFTVYN

-187 KDESVDPEKMI
+187 KDESIDPEKMI

-219 ISKMDS
+219 ISRMDS

-277 KMKHLYPQGKSPGST
+277 KMKALYPKGKTPGST
-292 IDRIVSFIDMPK
+292 MDRIVSFIDMPK

-311 AEMKENFQ
+311 AEMKDQFQ
-319 GRIFLGPNTEPQ
+319 GRIFLGPNTEPE
-331 SQYHFSWRGRADE
+331 SQYHFSWRERADE
-344 RFDCVRVMRD
+344 RFDNVRVMRD

-395 AVTGRFFKPRPSEEF
+395 AVTGRFFEPRPSEEF

-478 YPLAQYLDFADLAL
+478 YPLAQYLDYSDLAL

-501 FTKGLAD
+501 FIKGLAD
-508 VDPVKR
+508 EDPVKR

-525 KQAKSAISELKK
+525 KQAKPAMPELKK

-592 LLSKI
+592 LLAKI
-597 PADKSAQ
+597 PSDKLPQ

-611 IKRSGVRDDG
+611 IKRSGVQN

>member
-1 MNMTTKT
+1 MKPHHLIYLSLYVFFVHFLNGKTT
-8 RLLNKIAFLV
+8 R
-18 FLVTCTLPLTGK
+18 
-30 VIKPNILWITSED
+30 PNILWITSED

-48 ISCYGSKNAKTPNID
+48 ISSYGSKNARTPNID
-63 QLAKEGF
+63 QLAQEGF

-102 MRSGFEIPATI
+102 MRSGFEIPASI

-159 WKMREKGQPFFTVYN
+159 WKLREKGQPFFTVYN
-174 IGDSHESR
+174 IGESHESR

-187 KDESVDPEKMI
+187 KDESVDPKKMI

-207 EMRNTYAKYASA
+207 EMRNTYAKYSSA

-277 KMKHLYPQGKSPGST
+277 KMKDLYPKGKKPGST

-311 AEMKENFQ
+311 AGMKDNFQ
-319 GRIFLGPNTEPQ
+319 GRIFLGPETEPQ

-370 QYLAYMHNMKAT
+370 QYLNYMHNMKAT

-389 LAGKTN
+389 QAGKTN
-395 AVTGRFFKPRPSEEF
+395 AVTGRFFEPRPSEEF

-425 DPLHQTKIKELKKEL
+425 DPLHQSKIKELKKEL
-440 RRQQLKYFDSG
+440 RRQQLRYFDSG
-451 LMPEEMRNRIIKEKN
+451 LMPEEMRNRIVKEKN
-466 TTVYAFVRDPKL
+466 TTVYAFVRDPKI
-478 YPLAQYLDFADLAL
+478 YPLAQYLDYADLAL

-508 VDPVKR
+508 EDPVKR

-597 PADKSAQ
+597 PADKFAQ

>member
-1 MNMTTKT
+1 MTMTTKT
-8 RLLNKIAFLV
+8 RLLNKIALLAFFV
-18 FLVTCTLPLTGK
+18 SCTLPLTGK

-134 YNLRAP
+134 YNLRGP
-140 SGRNPKD
+140 KGRNPKE
-147 FWNYSGKDYAGT
+147 FWDYSGGDYAGT
-159 WKMREKGQPFFTVYN
+159 WKKRKEGQPFFTVYN

-187 KDESVDPEKMI
+187 KDESIDPEKMI

-219 ISKMDS
+219 ISRMDS

-277 KMKHLYPQGKSPGST
+277 KMKALYPKGKTPGST
-292 IDRIVSFIDMPK
+292 MDRIVSFIDMPK

-311 AEMKENFQ
+311 AEMTDNFQ
-319 GRIFLGPNTEPQ
+319 GRIFLGPNTEPE
-331 SQYHFSWRGRADE
+331 SQYHFSWRERADE
-344 RFDCVRVMRD
+344 RFDNVRVMRD

-395 AVTGRFFKPRPSEEF
+395 AVTGRFFEPRPSEEF

-478 YPLAQYLDFADLAL
+478 YPLAQYLDYSDLAL

-501 FTKGLAD
+501 FIKGLAD
-508 VDPVKR
+508 EDPVKR

-592 LLSKI
+592 LLAKI
-597 PADKSAQ
+597 PSDKLPQ

-611 IKRSGVRDDG
+611 IKRSGVQN

>member
-1 MNMTTKT
+1 MTMTTKT
-8 RLLNKIAFLV
+8 RLLHKIAFLAFFV
-18 FLVTCTLPLTGK
+18 SCTLPLTGK
-30 VIKPNILWITSED
+30 DIKPNILWITSED

-134 YNLRAP
+134 YNLRGP
-140 SGRNPKD
+140 KGRNPKE
-147 FWNYSGKDYAGT
+147 FWDYSGGDYAGT
-159 WKMREKGQPFFTVYN
+159 WKKRKEGQPFFTVYN

-187 KDESVDPEKMI
+187 KDESIDPEKMI

-219 ISKMDS
+219 ISRMDS

-277 KMKHLYPQGKSPGST
+277 KMKALYPKGKTPGST
-292 IDRIVSFIDMPK
+292 MDRIVSFIDMPK

-311 AEMKENFQ
+311 AEMKDQFQ
-319 GRIFLGPNTEPQ
+319 GRIFLGPNTEPE
-331 SQYHFSWRGRADE
+331 SQYHFSWRERADE
-344 RFDCVRVMRD
+344 RFDNVRVMRD

-395 AVTGRFFKPRPSEEF
+395 AVTGRFFEPRPSEEF

-478 YPLAQYLDFADLAL
+478 YPLAQYLDYSDLAL

-508 VDPVKR
+508 EDPVKR

-525 KQAKSAISELKK
+525 KQAKPAIPELKK

-592 LLSKI
+592 LLAKI
-597 PADKSAQ
+597 PSDKLPQ

-611 IKRSGVRDDG
+611 IKRSGVQN

>member
-1 MNMTTKT
+1 MIKTKLFILALIIINT
-8 RLLNKIAFLV
+8 ALASSS
-18 FLVTCTLPLTGK
+18 
-30 VIKPNILWITSED
+30 PNILWITSED

-48 ISCYGSKNAKTPNID
+48 ISCYGSKNAKTPHID

-102 MRSGFEIPATI
+102 MRSGFEIPESI

-134 YNLRAP
+134 YNLRGP
-140 SGRNPKD
+140 KGRNPKD
-147 FWNYSGKDYAGT
+147 FWNYSGGDYAGT
-159 WKMREKGQPFFTVYN
+159 WKKRKDGQPFFTVYN
-174 IGDSHESR
+174 IGESHESR

-187 KDESVDPEKMI
+187 NDESIDPNKMI

-219 ISKMDS
+219 VSKMDK
-225 LVGQAIENLKQDG
+225 LVGQAIENLKKDN
-238 LYENTIIV
+238 LYEDTILV

-277 KMKHLYPQGKSPGST
+277 KWKHLYPKGKEPGST

-311 AEMKENFQ
+311 AEMTDNFQ
-319 GRIFLGPNTEPQ
+319 GRIFLGPDTEPEP
-331 SQYHFSWRGRADE
+331 QYHLSWRSRADE

-354 KQFAYHKNYA
+354 EQFAYHKNYA

-370 QYLAYMHNMKAT
+370 QYLAYMHKMKAT

-389 LAGKTN
+389 QAGKTN
-395 AVTGRFFKPRPSEEF
+395 SVTGRFFEPRPSEEF

-425 DPLHQTKIKELKKEL
+425 DPLHQAKIKELKKEL
-440 RRQQLKYFDSG
+440 RRQQLKYFDCG
-451 LMPEEMRNRIIKEKN
+451 LMPEEMRARIIKENK
-466 TTVYAFVRDPKL
+466 TTVYAFVRDPAL
-478 YPLAQYLDFADLAL
+478 YPLAKYLDYSDLAL
-492 TRKKKNLKT
+492 SRKKANLKT
-501 FTKGLAD
+501 LSKGLTNK
-508 VDPVKR
+508 DPVIR
-514 YWSVIGLLLLE
+514 YWSVVGLLLLE
-525 KQAKSAISELKK
+525 EHAKPAINDLKK
-537 VLGDRDEIPAFAAW
+537 ALNDQDEIPSLAAW
-551 AIYKA
+551 AIYLA
-556 GEKTFAEKWM
+556 GNPEYAKKWM
-566 LEAITQN
+566 LKTIIKDPRN
-573 PGNKTL
+573 STL
-579 ANIFDWMGTASHS
+579 ANILDWMDKDSFSILARIPAE
-592 LLSKI
+592 KI
-597 PADKSAQ
+597 PK

-611 IKRSGVRDDG
+611 VTRYKARI

>member
-1 MNMTTKT
+1 MTMTTKT
-8 RLLNKIAFLV
+8 RLLNKIALLAFFV
-18 FLVTCTLPLTGK
+18 SCTLPLTGK

-147 FWNYSGKDYAGT
+147 FWNYSGKEYAGT
-159 WKMREKGQPFFTVYN
+159 WKLREKGQPFFTVYN
-174 IGDSHESR
+174 IGESHESR

-187 KDESVDPEKMI
+187 KDESIDPEKMI

-277 KMKHLYPQGKSPGST
+277 KMKALYPKGKTPGST
-292 IDRIVSFIDMPK
+292 MDRIVSFIDMPK

-311 AEMKENFQ
+311 AEMTDNFQ
-319 GRIFLGPNTEPQ
+319 GRIFLGPNTEPE
-331 SQYHFSWRGRADE
+331 SQYHFSWRERADE
-344 RFDCVRVMRD
+344 RFDNVRVMRD

-395 AVTGRFFKPRPSEEF
+395 AVTGRFFEPRPSEEF

-478 YPLAQYLDFADLAL
+478 YPLAQYLDYSDLAL

-501 FTKGLAD
+501 FIKGLAD
-508 VDPVKR
+508 EDPVKR

-525 KQAKSAISELKK
+525 KQAKPAIPELKK

-592 LLSKI
+592 LLAKI
-597 PADKSAQ
+597 PSDKLPQ

-611 IKRSGVRDDG
+611 IKRSGVQN

>member
-1 MNMTTKT
+1 MTMTTKT
-8 RLLNKIAFLV
+8 RLLNKIALLAFFV
-18 FLVTCTLPLTGK
+18 SCTLPLTGK

-134 YNLRAP
+134 YNLRGP
-140 SGRNPKD
+140 KGRNPKE
-147 FWNYSGKDYAGT
+147 FWDYSGGDYAGT
-159 WKMREKGQPFFTVYN
+159 WKKRKEGQPFFTVYN

-187 KDESVDPEKMI
+187 KDESIDPEKMI

-219 ISKMDS
+219 ISRMDS

-277 KMKHLYPQGKSPGST
+277 KMKALYPKGKTPGST
-292 IDRIVSFIDMPK
+292 MDRIVSFIDMPK

-311 AEMKENFQ
+311 AEMTDNFQ
-319 GRIFLGPNTEPQ
+319 GRIFLGPNTEPE
-331 SQYHFSWRGRADE
+331 SQYHFSWRERADE
-344 RFDCVRVMRD
+344 RFDNVRVMRD

-395 AVTGRFFKPRPSEEF
+395 AVTGRFFEPRPSEEF

-478 YPLAQYLDFADLAL
+478 YPLAQYLDYSDLAL

-501 FTKGLAD
+501 FIKGLAD
-508 VDPVKR
+508 EDPVKR

-525 KQAKSAISELKK
+525 KQAKPAISELKK

-592 LLSKI
+592 LLAKI
-597 PADKSAQ
+597 PSDKLPQ

-611 IKRSGVRDDG
+611 IKRSGVQN

>member
-1 MNMTTKT
+1 MTMTTKT
-8 RLLNKIAFLV
+8 RLLNKIALLAFFV
-18 FLVTCTLPLTGK
+18 SCTLPLTGK

-134 YNLRAP
+134 YNLRGP
-140 SGRNPKD
+140 KGRNPKE
-147 FWNYSGKDYAGT
+147 FWDYSGGDYAGT
-159 WKMREKGQPFFTVYN
+159 WKKRKEGQPFFTVYN

-187 KDESVDPEKMI
+187 KDESIDPEKMI

-219 ISKMDS
+219 ISRMDS

-277 KMKHLYPQGKSPGST
+277 KMKALYPKGKTPGST
-292 IDRIVSFIDMPK
+292 MDRIVSFIDMPK
-304 TWVSLTG
+304 TWISLTG
-311 AEMKENFQ
+311 AEMKDQFQ
-319 GRIFLGPNTEPQ
+319 GRIFLGPNTEPE
-331 SQYHFSWRGRADE
+331 SQYHFSWRERADE
-344 RFDCVRVMRD
+344 RFDNVRVMRD

-395 AVTGRFFKPRPSEEF
+395 AVTGRFFEPRPSEEF

-478 YPLAQYLDFADLAL
+478 YPLAQYLDYSDLAL

-501 FTKGLAD
+501 FIKGLAD
-508 VDPVKR
+508 EDPVKR

-592 LLSKI
+592 LLAKI
-597 PADKSAQ
+597 PSDKLPQ

-611 IKRSGVRDDG
+611 IKRSGVQN